1 MTDRRELLQQA
12 AAAPISPQEILKKGY
27 CQTGRT
33 KNTPAPASAEE
44 YVARKEAAN
53 QAMQEMMAKSR
64 GKDGPG
70 PGSFK
75 MPGGTDSLGITPEQF
90 MQNVPAWLGTA
101 PEITD
106 IAYEESCDVLVL
118 GAGQAGTTATLRL
131 AELGL
136 DVLNL
141 EVQTWEA
148 YDNYA
153 CDMATYNS
161 RFFLNLGVPEYD
173 LMEVYNEYMRKSLS
187 HAHPRLVR
195 DYVTRSG
202 EMLDWML
209 RFIPQE
215 LIDRYAHATNY
226 KGNDLYSGETCGQ
239 KSFIAM
245 LQWRD
250 RDTNNNMWPYVI
262 RSLHRA
268 AEQLGARHKYGAQAI
283 RLLQD
288 DSGAVVGAI
297 ANDYDRRFFKISAKA
312 VVVACGDFGG
322 NPDMALDLS
331 DTMRN
336 LAWSV
341 GLDRTS
347 TASIGG
353 NGRDGSGIRMML
365 WAGARMEP
373 GPRAGQG
380 GSINAKPGFAFG
392 GCWPTFG
399 PDGRRFMNETLCK
412 FGANGQIDML
422 RPQGILTCVTDA
434 NWDEYCRHQG
444 YGHEVMDRSND
455 YMLRTVRRDMEN
467 YKTGPDGFGVHNFS
481 VYGNAVDTVYAAD
494 TLEELADIL
503 GYAGRDKEGFLQ
515 EIARWNDFC
524 EKGHDDDWGC
534 DPEYLFPI
542 RTAPF
547 FGVVS
552 QLRDT
557 IPTGGLCQH
566 GGVITDGAYRV
577 LTAHKDPIRGLY
589 AAGNC
594 CGQRYGVQYHTP
606 TAGNSCGSALTTG
619 YCAAEQIVQDLRN
632 G

>member
-1 MTDRRELLQQA
+1 MSDRREFLQQA
-12 AAAPISPQEILKKGY
+12 AAAPITGEDILKKGFS
-27 CQTGRT
+27 QMGRT
-33 KNTPAPASAEE
+33 KNTPAPASPEE
-44 YVARKEAAN
+44 YVERKEAAN
-53 QAMQEMMAKSR
+53 AGMKKMMAE
-64 GKDGPG
+64 GKKGGGPPAG
-70 PGSFK
+70 GFR
-75 MPGGTDSLGITPEQF
+75 MPGAVQELGITPEQF
-90 MQNVPAWLGTA
+90 MLDHPAWLAEA

-106 IAYEESCDVLVL
+106 IAYEENCEVLVL

-131 AELGL
+131 AEMGV

-141 EVQTWEA
+141 EVQTWES

-161 RFFLNLGVPEYD
+161 KFFLEKGAPEYD

-187 HAHPRLVR
+187 HAHPQLVK
-195 DYVTRSG
+195 DYATRSG

-209 RFIPQE
+209 QYIPQD

-226 KGNDLYSGETCGQ
+226 KGNKYYTGETCGQ

-268 AEQLGARHKYGAQAI
+268 ADKLGARHMYGAQAI

-288 DSGAVVGAI
+288 DNGAVIGAI
-297 ANDYDRRFFKISAKA
+297 ANDYDRKFFKINAKA
-312 VVVACGDFGG
+312 VIVACGDFGG

-331 DTMRN
+331 DIMRN
-336 LAWSV
+336 LAWST
-341 GLDRTS
+341 GRDRTDPS
-347 TASIGG
+347 SVGG

-380 GSINAKPGFAFG
+380 GSINGTPGFAFG

-399 PDGRRFMNETLCK
+399 PDGKRFMNETVCK
-412 FGANGQIDML
+412 FGANGQVDML
-422 RPQGILTCVTDA
+422 KPEGILARVTDA
-434 NWDEYCRHQG
+434 DWDEYCEHQG
-444 YGHEVMDRSND
+444 YGHEVMDRSNPH
-455 YMLRTVRRDMEN
+455 MLETVRRDMAA
-467 YKTGPDGFGVHNFS
+467 YKTGPDGFPVHNFS
-481 VYGNAVDTVYAAD
+481 VYGNAEDTVYAAD
-494 TLEELADIL
+494 TLDELADIL
-503 GYAGRDKEGFLQ
+503 GYTGQAKENFLK
-515 EIARWNDFC
+515 EIDRWNEFC

-534 DPEYLFPI
+534 DPGYLFPI
-542 RTAPF
+542 KKAPF
-547 FGVVS
+547 FGVS
-552 QLRDT
+552 SELRDSM
-557 IPTGGLCQH
+557 PTGGLCQH
-566 GGVITDGAYRV
+566 GAVVTDGAYRV
-577 LTAHKDPIRGLY
+577 LTAKKDPIPGLY
-589 AAGNC
+589 AVGNS

-619 YCAAEQIVQDLRN
+619 YCAAEHVAEDL
-632 G
+632 GK